1 MKGGDNGAP
10 SCRVIFC
17 TCYVVTWN
25 LCTPHGKNGWSGGA
39 MVCLRATLTSFIHVL
54 PPFVASTLDVPPV
67 SSHEAVPRSRF
78 QTPEASPRR
87 VPPSAIVHR
96 PRTEPLV
103 TPVHS
108 VAAQWLISS
117 NETTAALHWGHAGSW
132 FVAFEQ
138 LSTECLHGPQ
148 MMCSHG
154 RREWVALTTEQK
166 AHMVFCFSSFSCFSA
181 SVSSRSSA
189 TGNIHVETAPTP
201 CHAPITTR

>member
-1 MKGGDNGAP
+1 
-10 SCRVIFC
+10 
-17 TCYVVTWN
+17 
-25 LCTPHGKNGWSGGA
+25 

-87 VPPSAIVHR
+87 VPSSAIVGHR

-201 CHAPITTR
+201 CHAPITTRYGKFSAMMFSGRRQKTL